1 MAQLNEIQRIA
12 SAARLFIEP
21 VWQHW
26 HQSRGHTVSH
36 PMSRYTCGRTSLFL
50 RDVLRHEGHP
60 AEWMSGTPY
69 AGGSC
74 APDTA
79 CGFYS
84 GTRWEGHA
92 WVISG
97 KIIVDITADQFG
109 DNPIVMTSISDTRY
123 VSSIDLADPAAIKAR
138 REAVAALWP
147 EWMAFR
153 STFDPSHN
161 SYGTCARVGV
171 NGYLGI

>member
-1 MAQLNEIQRIA
+1 MARLHEIQNIA

-21 VWQHW
+21 VWRSW
-26 HQSRGHTVSH
+26 HQSRGLTVPH
-36 PMSRYTCGRTSLFL
+36 PPSRYTCGRTSLFL

-69 AGGSC
+69 AGGSG

-97 KIIVDITADQFG
+97 NTIVDITADQFG
-109 DNPIVMTSISDTRY
+109 GDPVLITSVADTRF
-123 VSSIDLADPAAIKAR
+123 VGSIDLADPDAIKAR

-153 STFDPSHN
+153 SKSDQSHN
-161 SYGTCARVGV
+161 S
-171 NGYLGI
+171 

>member
-12 SAARLFIEP
+12 SAARVFIEP
-21 VWQHW
+21 VWHRW
-26 HQSRGHTVSH
+26 HQSEGRTV
-36 PMSRYTCGRTSLFL
+36 PQPPSRHTCGRTSLFL
-50 RDVLRHEGHP
+50 REVLRHEGHH

-69 AGGSC
+69 VGGSG
-74 APDTA
+74 APDAA

-84 GTRWEGHA
+84 GSRWEGHA

-109 DNPIVMTSISDTRY
+109 GEPIVVTSVSDARY
-123 VSSIDLADPAAIKAR
+123 VGSIDLADPAAIRAR

-147 EWMAFR
+147 KWMAFCLN
-153 STFDPSHN
+153 FD
-161 SYGTCARVGV
+161 
-171 NGYLGI
+171 L